1 MNRQGGQI
9 ISFPPAP
16 SAPPTSVSTSDVTS
30 SSITVQWGAVD
41 CIHRN
46 GDITGYSVR
55 YGVQGSGI
63 TQTESVSGGATTE
76 ATISGLTHSTTYS
89 IEVAA
94 VNSAGTGS
102 YSSSI
107 TAETDGERAD
117 YHIVICTGSS
127 QEMHTYPLSLSAIA
141 MHSGYIHMYI
151 HSSHLFPIIYS
162 LELLF
167 RCYLCGCWIH

>member
-9 ISFPPAP
+9 ISCPPAP
-16 SAPPTSVSTSDVTS
+16 SAPPTSVSTSAVTS

-55 YGVQGSGI
+55 YGEQGSGS

-76 ATISGLTHSTTYS
+76 ATISGLAAGTNYS

-94 VNSAGTGS
+94 GNSAGTGV
-102 YSSSI
+102 YSNLLPALTS
-107 TAETDGERAD
+107 GELFMQ
-117 YHIVICTGSS
+117 HILIN
-127 QEMHTYPLSLSAIA
+127 
-141 MHSGYIHMYI
+141 
-151 HSSHLFPIIYS
+151 
-162 LELLF
+162 
-167 RCYLCGCWIH
+167 

>member
-9 ISFPPAP
+9 ISCPPVP

-30 SSITVQWGAVD
+30 SSIAVQWGAVD

-55 YGVQGSGI
+55 YGVQGSGS

-76 ATISGLTHSTTYS
+76 GSTISGLTPSTSYS

-94 VNSAGTGS
+94 VNSVGTGE

-107 TAETDGERAD
+107 TTETDGESGSFSE
-117 YHIVICTGSS
+117 CTCVCTCSV
-127 QEMHTYPLSLSAIA
+127 L
-141 MHSGYIHMYI
+141 
-151 HSSHLFPIIYS
+151 
-162 LELLF
+162 
-167 RCYLCGCWIH
+167 